1 MKKKNQPET
10 LRRVDAEHLREF
22 QHEAEM
28 DRLFY
33 IEFEK
38 NITAI
43 EHHEV
48 YMGKCLDFM
57 SALGVPIC
65 NIRTLSGEMM
75 SVADMYQH
83 MTKYFEQRED
93 YESAAKLQACE
104 EMPESMPVVQF
115 AKTLPLL
122 KQYFIDSTMMMSYEE
137 SIVRVQQKM
146 IDTTEF
152 FGIEN
157 PHDYVKVM
165 ERVIEYHRGKLDNDK
180 MMVLE
185 AIKEESVQSFEMQ
198 KKEFEEGKVKTY
210 RFYSPPKE

>member
-1 MKKKNQPET
+1 MKKKNQPES
-10 LRRVDAEHLREF
+10 LRRVDAEYLRNL

-48 YMGKCLDFM
+48 YVRKCLDFM
-57 SALGVPIC
+57 SVYGVPIC
-65 NIRTLSGEMM
+65 NIQTLAGELMG
-75 SVADMYQH
+75 VADMYQH
-83 MTKYFEQRED
+83 MTKYFEQQED
-93 YESAAKLQACE
+93 FESVAKLNACE
-104 EMPESMPVVQF
+104 EMPESMPILQF

-137 SIVRVQQKM
+137 SIVRVQQRM

-152 FGIEN
+152 FAIEN

-185 AIKEESVQSFEMQ
+185 AIKEESVEFYEKQ
-198 KKEFEEGKVKTY
+198 KKEFEEGKAKTY